1 LVDLETLCCQS
12 DFISLHAPLLPETRH
27 LIGPA
32 QFEWMKPGVIL
43 VNTSRGP
50 VLDADALLA
59 ALHAGRVAAVGLDV
73 FEVEPLDP
81 NSPLRSHP
89 RVIVSD
95 HTAWYSEESVAELQT
110 TVAQE
115 AVRVCTGRLPL
126 SLANPEVLH
135 RLGRFAEWTPSD
147 NARWQIKRLEQGRAG
162 QPTGPSMAS
171 P

>member
-1 LVDLETLCCQS
+1 MQGSPRV
-12 DFISLHAPLLPETRH
+12 
-27 LIGPA
+27 GV
-32 QFEWMKPGVIL
+32 EWTARSS
-43 VNTSRGP
+43 TSRVTHSEAP
-50 VLDADALLA
+50 W
-59 ALHAGRVAAVGLDV
+59 
-73 FEVEPLDP
+73 
-81 NSPLRSHP
+81 
-89 RVIVSD
+89 VIVSD

-115 AVRVCTGRLPL
+115 AVRVCTGSLPL

-162 QPTGPSMAS
+162 QATGPARAS